1 MSISAFFDELFKHVN
16 IDIKKEELTTTSSFY
31 NYNKLSNKFITKL
44 KCIVSNHEV
53 AYESISGYFLTILRR
68 KISELSHVYSTS
80 NMDSKT
86 SDSISR
92 FLLLIAEVSFFIY
105 SMDSRVRSTYIIS
118 EIILQ
123 ISDICKKLDYE
134 SELMITDKII
144 QEAKFS
150 IKNSIRGTENVESLN
165 LALSLQ
171 SLNTENSLSNDDIK
185 NLLNVKDEV
194 DTVNYF
200 QLVVGLYFIKNNSNF
215 YKLKVDLCDKAFNKV
230 FSCSNPLQ

>member
-1 MSISAFFDELFKHVN
+1 
-16 IDIKKEELTTTSSFY
+16 
-31 NYNKLSNKFITKL
+31 
-44 KCIVSNHEV
+44 
-53 AYESISGYFLTILRR
+53 
-68 KISELSHVYSTS
+68 
-80 NMDSKT
+80 
-86 SDSISR
+86 
-92 FLLLIAEVSFFIY
+92 
-105 SMDSRVRSTYIIS
+105 
-118 EIILQ
+118 
-123 ISDICKKLDYE
+123 
-134 SELMITDKII
+134 MITDKII

-230 FSCSNPLQ
+230 FSCSNPLQDSESVHIIF

>member
-1 MSISAFFDELFKHVN
+1 IRYGRDYVIKRYVDDYFLFYNDDNILSPIKKCALDNLSNYKLFINESKDEHLNRPFITGVTSAKMSISAFFDELFKHVN

-105 SMDSRVRSTYIIS
+105 SMDSRVR
-118 EIILQ
+118 
-123 ISDICKKLDYE
+123 
-134 SELMITDKII
+134 
-144 QEAKFS
+144 
-150 IKNSIRGTENVESLN
+150 
-165 LALSLQ
+165 
-171 SLNTENSLSNDDIK
+171 
-185 NLLNVKDEV
+185 
-194 DTVNYF
+194 
-200 QLVVGLYFIKNNSNF
+200 
-215 YKLKVDLCDKAFNKV
+215 
-230 FSCSNPLQ
+230 